1 MCNQMCLPYT
11 ALANSIS
18 SNYPVLVLH
27 CKVPANNERFAGGCY
42 KALLLSPLFSGTLW
56 WQLKHDGS
64 DVVHMEGH
72 DTGQCNRT
80 GAFVQPGQED
90 SCAFSHPLFSAEVGC
105 CLQQRDFKLMPI
117 KIGIFF
123 FFFPPHVII
132 SLLFWWSKLATCFK
146 KICLNINLWSQELS
160 DH

>member
-1 MCNQMCLPYT
+1 MQLNVSPYT

-42 KALLLSPLFSGTLW
+42 KALLLSPLFAGTLW
-56 WQLKHDGS
+56 WQLKRDGS

-80 GAFVQPGQED
+80 DASVQPGQED
-90 SCAFSHPLFSAEVGC
+90 SCALFHPLFSTEGGC
-105 CLQQRDFKLMPI
+105 CLQQRNFKLMLI
-117 KIGIFF
+117 KMGISL
-123 FFFPPHVII
+123 FFFPPHFI
-132 SLLFWWSKLATCFK
+132 LLPLF
-146 KICLNINLWSQELS
+146 
-160 DH
+160 